1 MLESMLIDE
10 YTGSPITMLSPPH
23 ILTFER
29 FGGVKRD
36 LA

>member
-1 MLESMLIDE
+1 MLSDE
-10 YTGSPITMLSPPH
+10 YTGSPKTMLSLPPPPPH